1 MKELKCDILIVG
13 ACLTG
18 LMTAYTLSSLK
29 KSIILIDKFDF
40 DKEKQKQIDIRTTAI
55 SEGSKDF
62 FNKIKIWKQL
72 SKFAEPIKK
81 IHVVD
86 RSDDRKIVFHND
98 KLVHS
103 YQVLVHRIIY

>member
-13 ACLTG
+13 AGLTG
-18 LMTAYTLSSLK
+18 LMTAYTLTKKK

-55 SEGSKDF
+55 SECSKDF
-62 FNKIKIWKQL
+62 FNKIKIWEQL

-86 RSDDRKIVFHND
+86 RSNDRKIIFHND
-98 KLVHS
+98 LFS
-103 YQVLVHRIIY
+103 I